1 MYIVAPM
8 FFMSANWSDNLT
20 SGACDDL
27 LYYYAPIYIL
37 YPIFVIG
44 IILNILNIV
53 VFFKTKTTTIKGDM
67 TRYLIAKSI
76 VDICYNLCSLFPLLN
91 DFCLQPEYTSSF
103 AYKVL
108 TLSITYYLKPV
119 CLFVSIAFDLAATF
133 DRYRL
138 ITNKCQWF
146 NKIFVFKRGLTW
158 IICIPVIAYT
168 HKFGFFYIISSP
180 IFNKTYTVYALEGRT
195 NISPSVFT
203 SIDLVQ
209 KIIIHFLFITL
220 ILVFDLLMLVQLKN
234 AFKPIRTATTD
245 RETLV
250 RISKSESRNIL
261 MLIWTSPVTVIPNY
275 VFFVMSI
282 LAQCNYI

>member
-1 MYIVAPM
+1 MYSVAPM

-20 SGACDDL
+20 AGACDDL

-168 HKFGFFYIISSP
+168 HKFGFFYIYSSP
-180 IFNKTYTVYALEGRT
+180 ILNKTYTVYLLEGRT
-195 NISPSVFT
+195 NIPPSVFT

-209 KIIIHFLFITL
+209 KIILNFLFITL
-220 ILVFDLLMLVQLKN
+220 ILIFDLLILVQLKN
-234 AFKPIRTATTD
+234 AFKSKRTVTAD

-250 RISKSESRNIL
+250 RIRKS
-261 MLIWTSPVTVIPNY
+261 
-275 VFFVMSI
+275 
-282 LAQCNYI
+282 